1 MLASVVIFVKPGSSF
16 NWIVFD
22 TWTFSR
28 IIVIIIIIMFFTY
41 DCFVMWVSFFYRNK
55 IFIFLLFCLS
65 KNGLFITID
74 QFNRINRYE
83 QRKRRNSKFNLIR
96 LKIFSIVLSIFFR
109 FIISTE
115 GKAVCKGSKLFKIDR
130 KGDLNGPQACIA
142 THCHRWRDLALKWI
156 EPCKLARI
164 FDN

>member
-1 MLASVVIFVKPGSSF
+1 MCVTNACEIGLYTAMLASVVIFVKPGSSF

-96 LKIFSIVLSIFFR
+96 LKIFSIVLSIFFS
-109 FIISTE
+109 IYY
-115 GKAVCKGSKLFKIDR
+115 IDR
-130 KGDLNGPQACIA
+130 GKGCLQGQQIV
-142 THCHRWRDLALKWI
+142 
-156 EPCKLARI
+156 
-164 FDN
+164 